1 MKYFSEKAA
10 TDLVTLNQ
18 LPQRSLISCQYP
30 NTVDDNAMFLIFLCG
45 SFRVL
50 RVMPL
55 AIVGLQDGNK
65 PATPGSSG
73 KNMAAITVDAPETS

>member
-1 MKYFSEKAA
+1 
-10 TDLVTLNQ
+10 
-18 LPQRSLISCQYP
+18 
-30 NTVDDNAMFLIFLCG
+30 MFLIFLCG